1 MYLHGD
7 VVQSQRPELLWPHI
21 STSLS
26 TPPFIC
32 ARVVNLTPCPPQE
45 PTPLRFAVR
54 LRIPKPMLPSHTLG

>member
-7 VVQSQRPELLWPHI
+7 VVQSHRPELLWPHI
-21 STSLS
+21 RTSLS

-32 ARVVNLTPCPPQE
+32 VSVVNLTPCPPQE
-45 PTPLRFAVR
+45 PSPLRFAVG